1 MNGGASAPP
10 FRSSPILSPVSGAG
24 TVWLV
29 GMMGAGKST
38 VGPALAR
45 RLGRR
50 FADTDAEVERESG
63 RSIADL
69 FATEGEDVFR
79 TRERAAIDALAG
91 EAVVAAIGGG
101 AIAQPGASARLARTG
116 TVVYLRARPET
127 LLARLGDC
135 RGRPLLEGVSP
146 GDRLERVKALL
157 AERTVAYESA
167 ALVIDTDGRS
177 QAALADELARRIEQG
192 LR

>member
-1 MNGGASAPP
+1 
-10 FRSSPILSPVSGAG
+10 
-24 TVWLV
+24 
-29 GMMGAGKST
+29 MMGAGKSA

-45 RLGRR
+45 QLGHR
-50 FADTDAEVERESG
+50 FVDADAEVEREAG
-63 RSIADL
+63 CSIAEL

-79 TRERAAIDALAG
+79 ARERAAIDALAG
-91 EAVVAAIGGG
+91 EPVVVALGGG
-101 AIAQPGASARLARTG
+101 AIAQPGAGARLARTG

-127 LLARLGDC
+127 LLARLGDG

-157 AERTVAYESA
+157 AERAVAYESA
-167 ALVIDTDGRS
+167 ALVIDTDDRS
-177 QAALADELARRIEQG
+177 EATVADEVARRIKGG